1 MEFKDNLKEILK
13 ERGISQRQL
22 SEMTGITEATISKY
36 SKGERVP
43 SITNAL
49 KISESLGVSI
59 DFLVGNEAVVPVER
73 LITTLDMLSND
84 MTLSVSKCLEYYQA
98 KLVIERVEKIL
109 YCRRK

>member
-22 SEMTGITEATISKY
+22 SEMTGITETAISRY
-36 SKGERVP
+36 SNGERVP
-43 SITNAL
+43 NITNAL

-73 LITTLDMLSND
+73 LIATLDMLSND
-84 MTLSVSKCLEYYQA
+84 MTLSVGKCLEYYQA